1 MKPEMTRP
9 TSRAMRWLAVW
20 LVLAGGLSLVPMAA
34 AHDHHAHP
42 ASHGQAGVPPVVPQG
57 ARITLADVALL
68 DQDGRSLRL
77 RSDAIGARI
86 VIVNFAYTTCT
97 TVCPVASAVLAQV
110 QGRLG
115 ARLGRDVGL
124 VTVSVDPLR
133 DTPARLKAYA
143 ERVGAGPG
151 WRWLTGAKPQVDE
164 VLKAFGAYTANFA
177 DHPPLTLVGDAR
189 SGRWL
194 RFYGFPTPE
203 QLVTAVE
210 QLSSARDKAGR
221 SG

>member
-1 MKPEMTRP
+1 MPALRSKSCR
-9 TSRAMRWLAVW
+9 RRLAAA
-20 LVLAGGLSLVPMAA
+20 LALACGAGLMPMAA
-34 AHDHHAHP
+34 AHDHHDHP
-42 ASHGQAGVPPVVPQG
+42 ASQNQAGTPPVVPQG

-77 RSDAIGARI
+77 RSDVLGERI

-97 TVCPVASAVLAQV
+97 TVCPVTSALMAQV

-124 VTVSVDPLR
+124 LTISVDPLR

-164 VLKAFGAYTANFA
+164 VLKSFGAYSANFV
-177 DHPPLTLVGDAR
+177 DHPPLTLVGDA
-189 SGRWL
+189 STGRWL
-194 RFYGFPTPE
+194 RFYGFPTPD
-203 QLVTAVE
+203 QLVAAVE
-210 QLSSARDKAGR
+210 QLSLARDKAGR
-221 SG
+221 AG